1 MKAAT
6 AVTTSWPALRV
17 DRPTFSAVAESE
29 LDAVHRYLLF
39 LTGNR
44 TVAEDLT
51 GETFEK
57 AFRVWRRFD
66 PRRGT
71 PRAWL
76 CSIARTTALD
86 HFRSEERRRRRE
98 ERYSRDVPETEEP
111 AIGTGDLE
119 AALARLSAAEREVVA
134 LRVLLA
140 LVSAAVIHGVV
151 HSGGGSHSTA
161 ALQKL
166 DAGAHRSAP
175 GNSGTATT
183 PVFGAATSPS
193 DALASPLPTP
203 TSGRYQDY
211 QASLTVRVK
220 NVETLHNRTAEA
232 TQVARSFG
240 GYVASVDESTHR

>member
-1 MKAAT
+1 MKAVN
-6 AVTTSWPALRV
+6 AVTTSWPGLRV

-76 CSIARTTALD
+76 CGIARTTALD

-98 ERYSRDVPETEEP
+98 ERYARDLPETEES
-111 AIGTGDLE
+111 AFASGKLE
-119 AALARLSAAEREVVA
+119 TARARRSAAGGGGGGVGLLREVDGPTLARVRGIRTTASATRLSRA
-134 LRVLLA
+134 LTRLEEMM
-140 LVSAAVIHGVV
+140 
-151 HSGGGSHSTA
+151 
-161 ALQKL
+161 
-166 DAGAHRSAP
+166 
-175 GNSGTATT
+175 
-183 PVFGAATSPS
+183 S
-193 DALASPLPTP
+193 DA
-203 TSGRYQDY
+203 RD
-211 QASLTVRVK
+211 
-220 NVETLHNRTAEA
+220 
-232 TQVARSFG
+232 
-240 GYVASVDESTHR
+240 